1 MAKILAIII
10 FICVLASV
18 NSQILMSANTPA
30 SGSSLENFPFRQVEK
45 EALVTK
51 AEISSGFVLD
61 VRTWVWGKVNAVIES
76 LKNANGP
83 SVNPRNRCIWKICSK
98 PLRSL
103 RINET
108 ISLKDMKNKLPLS
121 TKLG

>member
-1 MAKILAIII
+1 
-10 FICVLASV
+10 
-18 NSQILMSANTPA
+18 MSANTPA

-51 AEISSGFVLD
+51 AEISSGFVLG

-98 PLRSL
+98 PLRIL
-103 RINET
+103 RKNET
-108 ISLKDMKNKLPLS
+108 ISLKDMKKKLPLS

>member
-1 MAKILAIII
+1 MAIII
-10 FICVLASV
+10 FICVLASM
-18 NSQILMSANTPA
+18 NSQILMSANTPV
-30 SGSSLENFPFRQVEK
+30 SRSSLENFPFRQVEK

-51 AEISSGFVLD
+51 AETSSGLVLD
-61 VRTWVWGKVNAVIES
+61 VKTWVWGKVNAIIES
-76 LKNANGP
+76 LKNPSGP
-83 SVNPRNRCIWKICSK
+83 SVNPRNRCMWKICSK

-121 TKLG
+121 TNLG

>member
-1 MAKILAIII
+1 MAKILEIII
-10 FICVLASV
+10 LICVLANV
-18 NSQILMSANTPA
+18 NSQILMLANTPA

-61 VRTWVWGKVNAVIES
+61 VKTWVWGKVNTVIES
-76 LKNANGP
+76 LKNPSGP

-103 RINET
+103 RTNEI

-121 TKLG
+121 TNLG